1 MAIASHSI
9 VLFGIIIV
17 LSGIL
22 LYISILEPSKNT
34 NCTSNSDQ
42 IISELEK
49 KIKSLSS
56 EIVEYEKISSTVK
69 DLEKQLQ
76 VLRMGEKTV
85 ESNNIQVLNKKPEIV
100 PIEPKPSTPTIPA
113 SNKPPR
119 HIFIDVGANDGSS
132 VNYFMK
138 KEGVDMNVPWTQGG
152 SKEGKLKGRGTEG
165 SWDIYVI
172 EANPYFTDKLLEQ
185 KQDYITNNKHV
196 SSYTVLDA
204 IAITT
209 ENGPVTFKLDAHN
222 KGNGN
227 FGSTLMTDSRSV
239 LGPKSKNITVQG
251 LDIVHFLRNVVK
263 ITEVSYSLL

>member
-9 VLFGIIIV
+9 VLFGIIIL

-22 LYISILEPSKNT
+22 LYISIVEPSKHS
-34 NCTSNSDQ
+34 SNSNNNQ
-42 IISELEK
+42 VIIELEN
-49 KIKSLSS
+49 KIKSLSA
-56 EIVEYEKISSTVK
+56 EILEYEKMSTTVK
-69 DLEKQLQ
+69 DLEKQLSYLKTAEKPTE
-76 VLRMGEKTV
+76 VKTEVVSNKHLR
-85 ESNNIQVLNKKPEIV
+85 
-100 PIEPKPSTPTIPA
+100 TPTDIA
-113 SNKPPR
+113 IKTPPSR
-119 HIFIDVGANDGSS
+119 NIFIDIGANDGSS

-138 KEGVDMNVPWTQGG
+138 NEGVDMNVPWTQGG

-165 SWDIYVI
+165 KWDIYVI
-172 EANPYFTDKLLEQ
+172 EANPYFTDKLLAQ
-185 KQDYITNNKHV
+185 KQDYVSNNQHI

-209 ENGPVTFKLDAHN
+209 ENGPVTFKLDVHN

-251 LDIVHFLRNVVK
+251 LDIIHFLKNSRS
-263 ITEVSYSLL
+263 IM